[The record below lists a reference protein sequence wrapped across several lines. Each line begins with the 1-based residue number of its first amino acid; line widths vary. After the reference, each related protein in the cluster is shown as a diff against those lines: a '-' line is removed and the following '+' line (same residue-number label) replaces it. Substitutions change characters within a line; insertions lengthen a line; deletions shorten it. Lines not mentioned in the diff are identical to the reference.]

1 VRQQRVTQTIWSVRP
16 AMRPFADRW
25 IQQEFPTYL
34 LVDDDA
40 TYYAAA
46 ASDGG
51 HRRMVLVM
59 HDELGSNDED
69 AAQAGLPEPLL
80 AVFITL
86 PDAEFESMLNELME
100 SSVDE

>member
-1 VRQQRVTQTIWSVRP
+1 MIIFSPCV
-16 AMRPFADRW
+16 
-25 IQQEFPTYL
+25 
-34 LVDDDA
+34 
-40 TYYAAA
+40 AAFLRA
-46 ASDGG
+46 
-51 HRRMVLVM
+51 RCTC
-59 HDELGSNDED
+59 